1 MVNSIM
7 TETAGSLQEQMEML
21 EEYLLE
27 NYEFRHNVLSDKFEI
42 RERKGEQAFRTL
54 SREAFNTLIRR
65 IKKDGLEITSLKQ
78 NLEEFIYSE
87 ETLSFDPITHYLS
100 HLPQWDG
107 QNHIGKL
114 FGRIPGITTEQQYL
128 LAIWLRSAVAHWL
141 NMDMLHGNETVI
153 TLIGR
158 QGCGKS
164 TFCARLL
171 PEQLRCYYLD
181 HLNLANKFDKEM
193 ALTSNLLVNLDELEQ
208 IKPSQHAE
216 LKQALSKNR
225 VNGRPI
231 FGRAQNDRRRFA
243 SFVSTTN
250 NPRPLTDPTGS
261 RRFLCIQ
268 IPDKQI
274 LDNDGEIDYQ
284 QLYAQVVHELREE
297 KMRYWYTEEE
307 VKRIQELNADYQ
319 QVTDLSTMIE
329 TCLRHPEENEVVV
342 PLTTAQISEVINRT
356 YPGVKTGAGFCVK
369 LGIMLKRMEFQRR
382 SMGKGQE
389 YYIVPRKVA

>member
-54 SREAFNTLIRR
+54 SREAFNTLTRR

-171 PEQLRCYYLD
+171 PEHLRCYYLD

-274 LDNDGEIDYQ
+274 LDNDGEIDYL

-319 QVTDLSTMIE
+319 QVTDLGTMIE

-356 YPGVKTGAGFCVK
+356 YPGVQMGAGFCVK

>member
-7 TETAGSLQEQMEML
+7 TETAGSLQKQMEML

-171 PEQLRCYYLD
+171 PEHLRCYYLD

-274 LDNDGEIDYQ
+274 LDNDGEIDYL

-356 YPGVKTGAGFCVK
+356 YPGVQMGAGFCVK

>member
-171 PEQLRCYYLD
+171 PEHLRCYYLD

-274 LDNDGEIDYQ
+274 LDNDGEIDYL

-319 QVTDLSTMIE
+319 QVTDLGTMIE

>member
-171 PEQLRCYYLD
+171 PEHLRCYYLD

-274 LDNDGEIDYQ
+274 LDNDGEIDYL

>member
-87 ETLSFDPITHYLS
+87 ETLSFDPITHYLD

-171 PEQLRCYYLD
+171 PEHLRCYYLD

-193 ALTSNLLVNLDELEQ
+193 ALTCNLLVNLDELEQ

-274 LDNDGEIDYQ
+274 LDNDGEIDYL

-356 YPGVKTGAGFCVK
+356 YPGVQMGAGFCVK

>member
-171 PEQLRCYYLD
+171 PEHLRCYYLD

-274 LDNDGEIDYQ
+274 LDNDGEIDYL

-319 QVTDLSTMIE
+319 QVTDLGTMIE

-356 YPGVKTGAGFCVK
+356 YPGVQMGAGFCVK

>member
-42 RERKGEQAFRTL
+42 REQKGEQAFRTL

-171 PEQLRCYYLD
+171 PEHLRCYYLD

-274 LDNDGEIDYQ
+274 LDNDGEIDYL

>member
-65 IKKDGLEITSLKQ
+65 IKKDGPEITSLKQ

-171 PEQLRCYYLD
+171 PEHLRCYYLD

-274 LDNDGEIDYQ
+274 LDNDGEIDYL

-319 QVTDLSTMIE
+319 QVTDLGTMIE

>member
-87 ETLSFDPITHYLS
+87 ETLSFDPITHYLD

-171 PEQLRCYYLD
+171 PEHLRCYYLD

-274 LDNDGEIDYQ
+274 LDNDGEIDYL
-284 QLYAQVVHELREE
+284 QLYAQVVHELRKE

-319 QVTDLSTMIE
+319 QVTDLGTMIE

>member
-7 TETAGSLQEQMEML
+7 TETTGSLQEQMEML

-171 PEQLRCYYLD
+171 PEHLRCYYLD

-274 LDNDGEIDYQ
+274 LDNDGEIDYL

>member
-42 RERKGEQAFRTL
+42 RERKGKQAFRTL

-171 PEQLRCYYLD
+171 PEHLRCYYLD

-274 LDNDGEIDYQ
+274 LDNDGEIDYL

-319 QVTDLSTMIE
+319 QVTDLGTMIE

>member
-54 SREAFNTLIRR
+54 SREAFNTLTRR

-87 ETLSFDPITHYLS
+87 ETLSFDPITHYLN

-171 PEQLRCYYLD
+171 PEHLRCYYLD

-274 LDNDGEIDYQ
+274 LDNDGEIDYL

>member
-171 PEQLRCYYLD
+171 PEHLRCYYLD

-274 LDNDGEIDYQ
+274 LDNDGEIDYL

-356 YPGVKTGAGFCVK
+356 YPGVQMGAGFCVK

>member
-274 LDNDGEIDYQ
+274 LDNDGEIDYL

-356 YPGVKTGAGFCVK
+356 YPGVQMGAGFCVK